1 MGGLK
6 YYILATYAAQIFQIC
21 FYSAPSAGSTLEM
34 LFKLKKD
41 PKGSRQHP
49 AAAAMRSRPKVV
61 MLVLATLAVTIT
73 SLIPLITIIHPP
85 VFRLLLPVM
94 SAPND
99 LMTPVC
105 ILLLVLGNV
114 LTYIAV
120 ATLRSHVSFHEFGET
135 TRLHTAGIYGY
146 LRNPITVGLAL
157 IYAGFFLALP
167 SAVMLIG
174 LIFFLVNSNY
184 RIKMEEIY
192 LQRAFGDDYTRYR
205 QQVSKFFPLFRMMR
219 YFGFRFRN

>member
-6 YYILATYAAQIFQIC
+6 YFILATYAAQIVQIC

-41 PKGSRQHP
+41 PEGSRQHP
-49 AAAAMRSRPKVV
+49 AAAALRSRSKVA

-73 SLIPLITIIHPP
+73 SLIPLITIMHPRI
-85 VFRLLLPVM
+85 FKLLLPVM
-94 SAPND
+94 SAPNE
-99 LMTPVC
+99 LMQTVC
-105 ILLLVLGNV
+105 ILFLVLGNV

-120 ATLRSHVSFHEFGET
+120 ATLRCHVSFHGFGET

-157 IYAGFFLALP
+157 VYAGFFLALP

-205 QQVSKFFPLFRMMR
+205 QQVGKFFPLFRIKR
-219 YFGFRFRN
+219 